1 MPVRVRLPA
10 ILRDLPGS
18 RATVEL
24 AGRFDSVSDALDA
37 LWRVVPGVRDRVLT
51 ETGEVREHVQVFVGL
66 ESIRFTGGLATAV
79 PEDVEIHIV
88 PAVSGG

>member
-10 ILRDLPGS
+10 IHRDLPGS
-18 RATVEL
+18 RAVVEL
-24 AGRFDSVSDALDA
+24 EGPYDTVTEAFDA
-37 LWRVVPGVRDRVLT
+37 LWRKVPGVRDRVLT

-79 PEDVEIHIV
+79 PEDGEIHIV

>member
-1 MPVRVRLPA
+1 MSVLVRLPA

-24 AGRFDSVSDALDA
+24 EGPFESVEDAFDA

-51 ETGEVREHVQVFVGL
+51 ETGEVREHVQVFVGFD
-66 ESIRFTGGLATAV
+66 SIRFTGGLATAV
-79 PEDVEIHIV
+79 PADTEIHIV

>member
-1 MPVRVRLPA
+1 VSVRVRLPA

-18 RATVEL
+18 RAVVEL
-24 AGRFDSVSDALDA
+24 SGSYDSVADALDA
-37 LWRVVPGVRDRVLT
+37 LWREVPAVRDRVLT
-51 ETGEVREHVQVFVGL
+51 ETGEVREHVQLFVGL

-79 PEDVEIHIV
+79 PEDTEIHIV

>member
-10 ILRDLPGS
+10 ILRDLPGA
-18 RATVEL
+18 RATIEL
-24 AGRFDSVSDALDA
+24 AGPFASVADALDA
-37 LWRVVPGVRDRVLT
+37 LWREVPAVRDRVLT
-51 ETGEVREHVQVFVGL
+51 ETGDVREHVQLFVGF

-79 PEDVEIHIV
+79 PENIEITIV

>member
-10 ILRDLPGS
+10 ILRDFPGA

-24 AGRFDSVSDALDA
+24 DGTFDSVSEALDA
-37 LWRVVPGVRDRVLT
+37 LWRVVPSVRDRVLT
-51 ETGEVREHVQVFVGL
+51 ETGEVREHVQVFVGM

-79 PEDVEIHIV
+79 PADVEIHIV

>member
-1 MPVRVRLPA
+1 MSVRVRLPA

-24 AGRFDSVSDALDA
+24 SGRIETVEDALDA

-51 ETGEVREHVQVFVGL
+51 ETGEVREHVQVFVGFD
-66 ESIRFTGGLATAV
+66 SIRFTGGLATAV
-79 PEDVEIHIV
+79 PADIEIHIV

>member
-18 RATVEL
+18 RAVVEL
-24 AGRFDSVSDALDA
+24 EGSFDTVTEAFDA
-37 LWRVVPGVRDRVLT
+37 LWRQVPGVRDRVLT

-79 PEDVEIHIV
+79 PEDGEIHIV

>member
-24 AGRFDSVSDALDA
+24 GGPFDSVSEAFDA
-37 LWRVVPGVRDRVLT
+37 LWRQVPGVRDRVLT
-51 ETGEVREHVQVFVGL
+51 ETGDVREHVQVFVGF

-79 PEDVEIHIV
+79 PEDAEIHIV

>member
-10 ILRDLPGS
+10 ILRDLPGA
-18 RATVEL
+18 RGTIEL
-24 AGRFDSVSDALDA
+24 SGAFDSVSDALDA
-37 LWRVVPGVRDRVLT
+37 LWREAPSLRDRVLT
-51 ETGEVREHVQVFVGL
+51 ETGEVREHVQLFVGS

-79 PEDVEIHIV
+79 PEGTEIHIV

>member
-24 AGRFDSVSDALDA
+24 EGRFNSVSDALDA
-37 LWRVVPGVRDRVLT
+37 LWRQVPGVRDRVLT
-51 ETGEVREHVQVFVGL
+51 ETGEVREHVQLFVGF

-79 PEDVEIHIV
+79 PEDSEIHIV

>member
-24 AGRFDSVSDALDA
+24 EGSFDTVTEAFDA
-37 LWRVVPGVRDRVLT
+37 LWRQVPGVRDRVLT
-51 ETGEVREHVQVFVGL
+51 ETGEVREHVQVFVGF
-66 ESIRFTGGLATAV
+66 ESIRFTGGLTTAV
-79 PEDVEIHIV
+79 PEDAEIHIV

>member
-1 MPVRVRLPA
+1 MPIRVRLPA
-10 ILRDLPGS
+10 ILRDLPGA

-24 AGRFDSVSDALDA
+24 AGPFASVSDALDA
-37 LWRVVPGVRDRVLT
+37 LWLEVPTVRDRVLT
-51 ETGEVREHVQVFVGL
+51 ETGDVREHVQLFVGY

-79 PEDVEIHIV
+79 PENTEITIV

>member
-24 AGRFDSVSDALDA
+24 PGRFLSVSDALDA
-37 LWRVVPGVRDRVLT
+37 LWREVPGVRDRVLT
-51 ETGEVREHVQVFVGL
+51 ETGEVREHVQVFVGY

-79 PEDVEIHIV
+79 PDDVEIHIV

>member
-24 AGRFDSVSDALDA
+24 PGRFGSVSDALDA
-37 LWRVVPGVRDRVLT
+37 LWREVPGVRDRVLT
-51 ETGEVREHVQVFVGL
+51 ETGEVREHVQVFVGY

>member
-1 MPVRVRLPA
+1 MRS
-10 ILRDLPGS
+10 GFFF
-18 RATVEL
+18 ATAFTFALTL
-24 AGRFDSVSDALDA
+24 ASTGRFDRVSDALDA
-37 LWRVVPGVRDRVLT
+37 LWRAVPGVRDRVLT

-79 PEDVEIHIV
+79 PEDAEIHIV

>member
-24 AGRFDSVSDALDA
+24 AGRFGSVSDALDA
-37 LWRVVPGVRDRVLT
+37 LWREVPGVRDRVLT
-51 ETGEVREHVQVFVGL
+51 ETGDVREHVQVFVGY

>member
-10 ILRDLPGS
+10 ILRDLPGARS
-18 RATVEL
+18 TIEL
-24 AGRFDSVSDALDA
+24 SGSFDSVSDALDA
-37 LWRVVPGVRDRVLT
+37 LWRQVPAVRDRVLT

-79 PEDVEIHIV
+79 PPDTEIHIV

>member
-10 ILRDLPGS
+10 ILRDLPGA

-24 AGRFDSVSDALDA
+24 SGAFDSVSDALDA
-37 LWRVVPGVRDRVLT
+37 LWREVPAVRDRVLT
-51 ETGEVREHVQVFVGL
+51 ETGEVREHVQLFVGM

-79 PEDVEIHIV
+79 PENTEIHIV

>member
-24 AGRFDSVSDALDA
+24 EGRFDSVSDALDA
-37 LWRVVPGVRDRVLT
+37 
-51 ETGEVREHVQVFVGL
+51 
-66 ESIRFTGGLATAV
+66 
-79 PEDVEIHIV
+79 
-88 PAVSGG
+88 

>member
-10 ILRDLPGS
+10 ILRDLPGA

-24 AGRFDSVSDALDA
+24 SGAFDRVSDALDA
-37 LWRVVPGVRDRVLT
+37 LWREVPAVRDRVLT
-51 ETGEVREHVQVFVGL
+51 ETGDVREHVQLFVGM

-79 PEDVEIHIV
+79 PENSEIHIV

>member
-1 MPVRVRLPA
+1 VPVRVRLPA
-10 ILRDLPGS
+10 ILRDLPGARS
-18 RATVEL
+18 TVEL
-24 AGRFDSVSDALDA
+24 AGTFDSVSDALDA
-37 LWRVVPGVRDRVLT
+37 LWREVPAVRDRVLT

-79 PEDVEIHIV
+79 PADTEIHIV